1 MSICH
6 IAKSIACGRVAA
18 PPSKSYAHRMLLAA
32 FLNGKRTVVD
42 NIDLSNDILA
52 TIGCIRALGGEVNI
66 EVNRAIVSG
75 KEADTKSDN
84 PGEVLPCAESGST
97 LRFMIPVALALRG
110 CAYFTGTAK
119 LFSRGIGEYEKI
131 FASQGIDYELGEGFL
146 KVRGELRSGT
156 FTIDGATS
164 SQYITGLLFT
174 LPLLEGDSKIIITP
188 PVQSRPY
195 IEITLD
201 VLHKAGI
208 SADLSGNEL
217 TIPGG
222 QHYNLPDSVV
232 EGDWSN
238 AAFLDFFNHIGGE
251 VTVDGLNP
259 DSLQG
264 DKIYRQHFNSL
275 EGGFCTI
282 DIGNC
287 IDLGPVLFT
296 MAAIKHGAE
305 FINTAR
311 LRIKESDRIADIVSE
326 LEKIGAS
333 AVISS
338 NSVTIQPAPQA
349 TLKELEG
356 KGITFCSHND
366 HRLAMSLTALAS
378 IIGGNIESSE
388 AVAKSFPRFFDVI
401 QELNIGVCNKQ

>member
-1 MSICH
+1 MSVCH
-6 IAKSIACGRVAA
+6 IAKSIARGRVAA
-18 PPSKSYAHRMLLAA
+18 PSSKSYAHRLLLAA
-32 FLNGKRTVVD
+32 FLNGRRTLVD

-52 TIGCIRALGGEVNI
+52 TIGCIRALGGEVVIKENK
-66 EVNRAIVSG
+66 AIISG
-75 KEADTKSDN
+75 SKINSQVD
-84 PGEVLPCAESGST
+84 VLPCGESGST

-110 CAYFTGTAK
+110 CAEFTGTAK

-131 FASQGIDYELGEGFL
+131 FAEQGIGYELGENFL
-146 KVRGELRSGT
+146 RVKGCIKSGI

-164 SQYITGLLFT
+164 SQYITGLLFA

-195 IEITLD
+195 IDITLD

-208 SADLSGNEL
+208 TATFSENTLS
-217 TIPGG
+217 IPGG
-222 QHYNLPDSVV
+222 QHYNLPDCEV

-238 AAFLDFFNHIGGE
+238 AAFLDFYNYIGGN
-251 VTVDGLNP
+251 VTVEGLNP

-296 MAAIKHGAE
+296 MAAIKHGAR
-305 FINTAR
+305 FVNTAR
-311 LRIKESDRIADIVSE
+311 LRIKESDRINDIVSE
-326 LEKIGAS
+326 LEKIGAH
-333 AVISS
+333 AIIDS
-338 NSVTIQPAPQA
+338 NSVEIQPAPQA
-349 TLKELEG
+349 TLKALEG
-356 KGITFCSHND
+356 RGITFCSHND

-378 IIGGNIESSE
+378 IFGGSIEGCE
-388 AVAKSFPRFFDVI
+388 AVAKSFPRFFELI
-401 QELNIGVCNKQ
+401 KGLNIGVCHE

>member
-52 TIGCIRALGGEVNI
+52 TIGCIRALGGKVNV
-66 EVNRAIVSG
+66 EMNRAII
-75 KEADTKSDN
+75 SDN
-84 PGEVLPCAESGST
+84 KDNTHCDVLPCGESGST
-97 LRFMIPVALALRG
+97 LRFMIPVALALSG
-110 CAYFTGTAK
+110 CAEFTGTAK

-131 FASQGIDYELGEGFL
+131 FAEQGIEYELGDSY
-146 KVRGELRSGT
+146 LRVKGRIKSGT

-164 SQYITGLLFT
+164 SQYITGLLFA
-174 LPLLEGDSKIIITP
+174 LPLLEGDSKIAITP

-195 IEITLD
+195 IVITLD
-201 VLHKAGI
+201 VLRKAGI
-208 SADLSGNEL
+208 KATLSDN
-217 TIPGG
+217 TISIPGG
-222 QHYNLPDSVV
+222 QHFNLPDCKV

-238 AAFLDFFNHIGGE
+238 AAFLEFFNHIGGN
-251 VTVDGLNP
+251 VTVEGLNP

-264 DKIYRQHFNSL
+264 DKIFRQHFNSL
-275 EGGFCTI
+275 ESGFCTI

-296 MAAIKHGAE
+296 MAAIKHGAR
-305 FINTAR
+305 FVNTAR
-311 LRIKESDRIADIVSE
+311 LRIKESDRITDIVSE
-326 LEKIGAS
+326 LEKIGSHA
-333 AVISS
+333 IIDS
-338 NSVTIQPAPQA
+338 NSVVIEPAPQA
-349 TLKELEG
+349 TLEALEG
-356 KGITFCSHND
+356 REITFCSHND

-378 IIGGNIESSE
+378 IFGGSIDGCE
-388 AVAKSFPRFFDVI
+388 AVAKSFPGFFDQI
-401 QELNIGVCNKQ
+401 KDLNIGVYHE

>member
-6 IAKSIACGRVAA
+6 IAKSIARGRVTA
-18 PPSKSYAHRMLLAA
+18 PPSKSYAHRLLLAA
-32 FLNGKRTVVD
+32 FLSGKRTVID
-42 NIDLSNDILA
+42 NIDLSKDILA
-52 TIGCIRALGGEVNI
+52 TIGCIRALGGEVNT
-66 EVNRAIVSG
+66 EVNKAIISG
-75 KEADTKSDN
+75 KEADTNSDH

-110 CAYFTGTAK
+110 CAVFTGTAK

-131 FASQGIDYELGEGFL
+131 FASQGINYEIGEGFI

-156 FTIDGATS
+156 FTIDGTTS

-174 LPLLEGDSKIIITP
+174 LPLLNGESKIIITL

-201 VLHKAGI
+201 VLRNAGI
-208 SADLSGNEL
+208 TAGFNGNEL

-222 QHYNLPDSVV
+222 QHYNLPDCRV

-238 AAFLDFFNHIGGE
+238 AAFLEFFNHIGGD
-251 VTVDGLNP
+251 VTVEGLNP

-275 EGGFCTI
+275 DSGFCTI

-296 MAAIKHGAE
+296 MAAIKHGAR
-305 FINTAR
+305 FVNTAR
-311 LRIKESDRIADIVSE
+311 LRIKESDRIADIISE
-326 LEKIGAS
+326 LEKIGS
-333 AVISS
+333 HTVTDS
-338 NSVTIQPAPQA
+338 NSVVIEPAPQA
-349 TLKELEG
+349 TLKALEG
-356 KGITFCSHND
+356 RGITFSSHND

-378 IIGGNIESSE
+378 IFGGSIEGCE
-388 AVAKSFPRFFDVI
+388 AVAKSFPRFFEQI
-401 QELNIGVCNKQ
+401 KGLNIGVYHE